1 MTSLFLNKFI
11 LYLTVSVLILFP
23 GYIFGAEQ
31 PGFDT
36 EKDNIQLDA
45 MPEKHD
51 KYTAIARSELEP
63 NRTSGRAN
71 IYSNPVFIFLDNQS
85 GVISYGLSSYWIDPN
100 SSCTG
105 MFKCTPNVTL
115 PRNDNT
121 SFRISTTN
129 NTNNTWSWI
138 YGQPVS
144 VKPDENYKVIT
155 HMKLNRWA
163 TQSHVALEGFNETS
177 NDWYQISQ
185 CPSGTNGP
193 LEWSEFSCASV
204 IPENTTKIRP
214 VLNAGWSSI
223 ADKEATTWF
232 DSTYIVKLGQI
243 VSDPHLKVETVYQG
257 LERPTSITFLGPN
270 DFLVSEVLGGTVQRV
285 VNGIKLTQPVIQLD
299 VSQREG
305 LLGLA
310 AQKNITKNQSGDDKE
325 ITYVFLYYTTPKKDG
340 GKDSSN
346 VLYRYELVNNNLV
359 NPKLLLEVPAGFEHN
374 GGEILIGPD
383 KYIYLAVGEL
393 KNKTTLSHERNKA
406 LNNLSNYAGEPDGR
420 GGILRI
426 DQNGQVIDTHGILG
440 DEAPLDK
447 YYAYGIRNIFGID
460 FDPVT
465 EKLWDTEN
473 GPTFGDEINLVE
485 PGFNSG
491 WRKVQGIWNIADGK
505 SNGEEK
511 KEGLASEEPDNLV
524 DFDSRGKYSPPE
536 FTWDHPVGPTA
547 LKFLTTDKL
556 GKEYENDMFVADSN
570 NGRIYHFELNGD
582 RTALSLEGPLKDKL
596 AGTVNELDDMIF
608 SAVSGSITDL
618 EIGSDG
624 NLYIIAYGSGILYR
638 VSPSL

>member
-1 MTSLFLNKFI
+1 M
-11 LYLTVSVLILFP
+11 
-23 GYIFGAEQ
+23 
-31 PGFDT
+31 
-36 EKDNIQLDA
+36 EKDNNQLDA
-45 MPEKHD
+45 TPEKRD

-71 IYSNPVFIFLDNQS
+71 IYSNPMFIFLDNQS

-100 SSCTG
+100 SSCNG

-138 YGQPVS
+138 YGQPIS

-155 HMKLNRWA
+155 HMKLEKRA

-193 LEWSEFSCASV
+193 LEWSEFSCAIV

-223 ADKEATTWF
+223 ANKEATTWF

-257 LERPTSITFLGPN
+257 LERPTSIAFLGPN
-270 DFLVSEVLGGTVQRV
+270 DFLVSEVLKGTVQRV
-285 VNGIKLTQPVIQLD
+285 VNGAKLTQPVIHLD
-299 VSQREG
+299 VTQREG

-310 AQKNITKNQSGDDKE
+310 AQKNITNNQSGIGKE
-325 ITYVFLYYTTPKKDG
+325 ITYVFLYYSAPKKDG
-340 GKDSSN
+340 GNGPVN

-359 NPKLLLEVPAGFEHN
+359 NPKLLLEVPGGFEHN

-406 LNNLSNYAGEPDGR
+406 LNNLSNDADEPDGR

-426 DQNGQVIDTHGILG
+426 DQNGQAIDTPGILG
-440 DEAPLDK
+440 DKEQLNK

-460 FDPVT
+460 FDPLSG
-465 EKLWDTEN
+465 KLWDTEN
-473 GPTFGDEINLVE
+473 GPDFGDEINLVD

-491 WRKVQGIWNIADGK
+491 WRQVQGIWTVARG
-505 SNGEEK
+505 EK
-511 KEGLASEEPDNLV
+511 KAGLALEEPNNLLN
-524 DFDSRGKYSPPE
+524 FDGRGKYSPPE

-547 LKFLTTDKL
+547 LKFLTTDNL
-556 GKEYENDMFVADSN
+556 GKEYENDMFVADAK
-570 NGRIYHFELNGD
+570 NGEIYNFKLNQD
-582 RTALSLEGPLKDKL
+582 RNGLLLQGQLFDKL
-596 AGTVNELDDMIF
+596 ANTDNELHNVTF
-608 SAVSGSITDL
+608 ARGFGLITDL
-618 EIGSDG
+618 EIGPDGYLYVLSHDSGNVYRIVPGSDIPPYFDDVSK
-624 NLYIIAYGSGILYR
+624 NLSRGI
-638 VSPSL
+638 VMN